1 VRSEH
6 GVVAHLSDLHHHKR
20 IRTLAGIFFCFLV
33 CEKLLSGFSY
43 DTAFYF
49 SFSLA
54 DGISVA
60 VYFATAVLLL
70 TGVRK
75 QYLLIP
81 DFVLLGVKVYTVIHE
96 VVLLISEG
104 VSAVKIEHIAE
115 SVLFCTFLIIL
126 FTGKLSHKRTP
137 FHHRYPI
144 YCICILILCFAVT
157 FGIELGVYL
166 THIVDTTTPFAHT
179 FAFMKNV
186 LNEAFLDLP
195 YFLLVVTACYIPR
208 PRHALRK

>member
-1 VRSEH
+1 MVKEH
-6 GVVAHLSDLHHHKR
+6 SVVAHLSDLHHHKR

-49 SFSLA
+49 AFSVA

-60 VYFATAVLLL
+60 VYLSTAILLL
-70 TGVRK
+70 AGVRK

-81 DFVLLGVKVYTVIHE
+81 DFVLLGVKLHGVITE
-96 VVLLISEG
+96 IVLLVTAG
-104 VSAVKIEHIAE
+104 VSAVKLEHIAE
-115 SVLFCTFLIIL
+115 GVLFCSFLIIL
-126 FTGKLSHKRTP
+126 FAGKLSHKRTP
-137 FHHRYPI
+137 FHHWYPI
-144 YCICILILCFAVT
+144 YCICLLVLCFTVT
-157 FGIELGVYL
+157 LTIEVGVYL
-166 THIVDTTTPFAHT
+166 TQIFDTVTPFALT
-179 FAFMKNV
+179 FGFMKNV

-208 PRHALRK
+208 PRHALVS